1 MDKINSVFAKWLLIA
16 ATTERELN
24 SGRWN
29 STQIG
34 QLQQQ
39 IHRYENELDLEAV
52 YDNVN
57 GFYRIDLKIMNGQ
70 TQAHKE
76 LRNDIKELRDDSNRK
91 FFFMTI
97 GFDDSKITISGIKDS
112 LSKLK
117 ELKDIDLGEYV
128 VEKFRKDDNGKI
140 YIHHHIHC
148 IMYTDKPKSKVI
160 QFVYQ
165 KLKKYVVSSNFID
178 LKREQP
184 LENYLKYISGD
195 KRDEKLECIERDK
208 EWRQLNNL

>member
-24 SGRWN
+24 TGRWN
-29 STQIG
+29 ATTIG

-39 IHRYENELDLEAV
+39 INEAKSRLDLEAV
-52 YDNVN
+52 YTNIN
-57 GFYRIDLKIMNGQ
+57 AYYRIDLKIMNGQ

-76 LRNDIKELRDDSNRK
+76 LRDDIKEIKGNSNRK

-112 LSKLK
+112 ICKLK

-140 YIHHHIHC
+140 YTHHHIHC
-148 IMYTDKPKSKVI
+148 ILYTDKPKSKVI

-165 KLKKYVVSSNFID
+165 KLKKYIVSSNFID

-184 LENYLKYISGD
+184 IENYLKYISGD
-195 KRDEKLECIERDK
+195 KRDEKLECVQKDN